1 MRIAPA
7 SIAMALGIGLAAC
20 QTTGPPPMRTTGE
33 VTAQPSAAGRTI
45 SAEGPTAVLWVK
57 GLGCPGCIV
66 NIERQLQ
73 AVEGVEHI
81 EVDLGSGRVDI
92 ALSAENPAS
101 RQQLRDAIDKSGFT
115 LDRMEAP

>member
-7 SIAMALGIGLAAC
+7 SIALALGIALAAC
-20 QTTGPPPMRTTGE
+20 QTEGPPPMRTTGD
-33 VTAQPSAAGRTI
+33 VTAQPSDAGQTI
-45 SAEGPTAVLWVK
+45 TAQGPTAVLWVK
-57 GLGCPGCIV
+57 GMACPGCIV
-66 NIERQLQ
+66 NVERQLK
-73 AVEGVEHI
+73 AVEGIEHI
-81 EVDLGSGRVDI
+81 EVDLGTGRVDI

>member
-20 QTTGPPPMRTTGE
+20 QTTGPPPMRTTGD
-33 VTAQPSAAGRTI
+33 VTARPSAASQTI
-45 SAEGPTAVLWVK
+45 TAEGPTAVLWVK

-66 NIERQLQ
+66 NIERQLK

-101 RQQLRDAIDKSGFT
+101 RQQLRDAIDESGFT
-115 LDRMEAP
+115 LDRIEAP